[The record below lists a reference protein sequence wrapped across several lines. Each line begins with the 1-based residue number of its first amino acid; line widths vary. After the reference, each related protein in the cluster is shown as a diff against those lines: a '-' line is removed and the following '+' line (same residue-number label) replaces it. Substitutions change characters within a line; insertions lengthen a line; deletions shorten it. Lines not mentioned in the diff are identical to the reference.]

1 MDISSRQRPI
11 RELISAKYRARSQV
25 WLLGMFVVL
34 RLAELADWGY
44 FTSGQARQQLLGI
57 YSPQEIIGWLASSAL
72 LTTAML
78 LGLWY
83 RQRWVR
89 GIFKIWLGVEL
100 VVSCI
105 VMAWAAHLGSV
116 FPVALLLA
124 ATLRLAVLLVLSYAR
139 DIRLFLSV
147 AYFDTYA

>member
-1 MDISSRQRPI
+1 
-11 RELISAKYRARSQV
+11 
-25 WLLGMFVVL
+25 
-34 RLAELADWGY
+34 
-44 FTSGQARQQLLGI
+44 
-57 YSPQEIIGWLASSAL
+57 
-72 LTTAML
+72 ML

-105 VMAWAAHLGSV
+105 VMAWAARVGSV
-116 FPVALLLA
+116 FPLALLLA
-124 ATLRLAVLLVLSYAR
+124 ASLRLAVLLALSYAR